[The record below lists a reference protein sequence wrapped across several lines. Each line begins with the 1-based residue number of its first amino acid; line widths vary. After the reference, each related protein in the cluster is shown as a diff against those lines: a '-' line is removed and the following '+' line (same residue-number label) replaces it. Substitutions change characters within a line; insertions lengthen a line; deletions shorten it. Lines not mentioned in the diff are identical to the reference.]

1 MSKPKFDPSQPY
13 EEFKPKFDPSQPY
26 ETSEEESS
34 EDISSLE
41 TIGRAG
47 LQGITSGLSDEILG
61 GAEAGVKGLFGKD
74 KLEDFVLN
82 YEKYRDE
89 QRAREKAARE
99 ANPNLYM
106 GAEIAGGIAQGIAL
120 PGAKAMSLGKMAAT
134 GAGLG
139 AVSGFGYSEGET
151 LGEIAQDTG
160 LGLATG
166 AVAAPVLGKLLPVGL
181 KEAAKSP
188 VAATSL
194 IGAGIGAGKEI
205 KEGGDLDDIAGS
217 AITGGL
223 TAGTLALGAKGLAKT
238 LPFVSKEISE
248 FLQDTPVVKVVK
260 DMLSLQAK
268 GLKADT
274 AQGRDVIN
282 KTVEEVMGMIPD
294 ETSEAMQKALRIK
307 NKILAKSKPQ
317 DIADELNSLLTTL
330 EKESNLEKI
339 DRKKLTSLV
348 GDLQEMGKMSADEIA
363 ASTSNQTNKFDEL
376 SKMFQEKIAPS
387 AAKMD
392 DVVNAIEAR
401 NPTLDVGDD
410 FIKILDPKKALTS
423 IEQSQI
429 DNVRL
434 NVSTALGVSLDDLK
448 EEAVRNVSPTKVRN
462 AIKGL
467 NRFLRQ
473 TKLQKESRDFL
484 EGTIKKLE
492 NTLFKY
498 ADDTEK
504 ALYKQGDIELGTLG
518 TLQELTDIK
527 ANYGYD
533 TGKFTKD
540 IAKSEKDLLKTLDPS
555 LSSTDIFNKELNKVK
570 EIHPDLV
577 DFIKNDLIPTVKQ
590 HDEISN
596 SAYQFVKQSQVKS
609 PEEILVLMNR
619 LKEFKPESSTL
630 KKQKEDVI
638 KRLNEKLLAS
648 LKEREKSALSKIE
661 QQIPTIQRV
670 ADLTGAKLDEA
681 GNVINKGS
689 VTKNILSKTA
699 EVKGLKK
706 IEPDIDEAIG
716 LLPQV
721 TKKAPFIKSEID
733 DAQKARR
740 TAEFFAQA
748 ASTEAGLYEK
758 FKTTAKV
765 KAVDIINKSPT
776 ALKWVNDA
784 SRSNE
789 PVEQV
794 LTKLYELPKSQTTSD
809 FINKLKLIATK
820 EGQSRKALLYTLSQR
835 PEYRNLIKEL
845 LDDEKEK

>member
-13 EEFKPKFDPSQPY
+13 EEFKPKFDPSQPF
-26 ETSEEESS
+26 EASEEQES

-41 TIGRAG
+41 AGARAG
-47 LQGITSGLSDEILG
+47 LQGFTSGLSEEILAG
-61 GAEAGVKGLFGKD
+61 GEAGVKALFGKD

-99 ANPNLYM
+99 EHPDLYT
-106 GAEIAGGIAQGIAL
+106 GAELAGGIAQGIAL
-120 PGAKAMSLGKMAAT
+120 PGAKAMSLGKMALT

-139 AVSGFGYSEGET
+139 ALSGFGYSEGET
-151 LGEIAQDTG
+151 LADVGTDTA
-160 LGLATG
+160 LGAGVG
-166 AVAAPVLGKLLPVGL
+166 AVAAPVLGKLLPAGL
-181 KEAAKSP
+181 KAVAKSP
-188 VAATSL
+188 VVGSTIVGSA
-194 IGAGIGAGKEI
+194 IGAGTELAS
-205 KEGGDLDDIAGS
+205 GGDLENIGES
-217 AITGGL
+217 AVTGGL
-223 TAGTLALGAKGLAKT
+223 TAGSLALGAKGLSKT
-238 LPFVSKEISE
+238 LPFIGKEVSE
-248 FLQDTPVVKVVK
+248 FLQDTPVVKVVR

-282 KTVEEVMGMIPD
+282 KTVEEVMSMIPD

-317 DIADELNSLLTTL
+317 DVSDELNSLLTTL

-363 ASTSNQTNKFDEL
+363 TSTSNQTNKFDEL
-376 SKMFQEKIAPS
+376 SKRFQEKIAPS

-401 NPTLDVGDD
+401 NPTLDVEDD
-410 FIKILDPKKALTS
+410 FIKILDPKKALTN

-434 NVSTALGVSLDDLK
+434 NVSRSLGVSLDDLK
-448 EEAVRNVSPTKVRN
+448 EETVRNVSPTKVRD

-467 NRFLRQ
+467 NRFIRQ
-473 TKLQKESRDFL
+473 TKLQEESRKFL
-484 EGTIKKLE
+484 EETIKKLE

-498 ADDTEK
+498 ADNTEK

-518 TLQELTDIK
+518 ALQELTDIK

-555 LSSTDIFNKELNKVK
+555 LSSTDIFNKEMDKVK

-590 HDEISN
+590 HSEISDD
-596 SAYQFVKQSQVKS
+596 AYQFVKQSQVKS

-638 KRLNEKLLAS
+638 KRLNDKLLVS
-648 LKEREKSALSKIE
+648 LKEREKAALSKIE

-721 TKKAPFIKSEID
+721 TKNAPFIKSEID

-748 ASTEAGLYEK
+748 ASTRAGFREK
-758 FKTTAKV
+758 FITTAQV

-794 LTKLYELPKSQTTSD
+794 LTKLYELPKSQTAND